1 MKSTK
6 WTIFIRLIFCILGFI
21 FGFVLIFA
29 FSGSSNFT
37 TGILIIILTAILI
50 AIHVPL
56 LIKYYRLAKVCKAYE
71 GTFVEF
77 ASPAIGFACVRV
89 KFTVNGEEKTMDSLR
104 VYHADRRPLV
114 SKNEILFVGYS
125 PLYDYVIIL

>member
-1 MKSTK
+1 MRSTK

-21 FGFVLIFA
+21 FGVIEIIVFDKSYLFVD
-29 FSGSSNFT
+29 
-37 TGILIIILTAILI
+37 ILINIICAILI

-56 LIKYYRLAKVCKAYE
+56 LIKYHRLAKVCKAYE

-77 ASPAIGFACVRV
+77 VSSSFGFACMRV
-89 KFTVNGEEKTMDSLR
+89 KFTVNDEEKTMDSLR
-104 VYHADRRPLV
+104 VYRHDRRPLV
-114 SKNEILFVGYS
+114 FNNERFLVGYS

>member
-6 WTIFIRLIFCILGFI
+6 GVLIIRLIFLVLSFI
-21 FGFVLIFA
+21 FGFIIVFT
-29 FSGSSNFT
+29 FDKSNLT
-37 TGILIIILTAILI
+37 TGILLIILTAII
-50 AIHVPL
+50 ITIHIPL
-56 LIKYYRLAKVCKAYE
+56 LIKYHRLAKVCKAYE

-77 ASPAIGFACVRV
+77 TSFAIGFACVRV

-114 SKNEILFVGYS
+114 FKNEQILVGYS

>member
-21 FGFVLIFA
+21 FGVIEIIVFDKSYLF
-29 FSGSSNFT
+29 F
-37 TGILIIILTAILI
+37 GILINIMCAILI

-56 LIKYYRLAKVCKAYE
+56 LIKYHRLAKVCTAYE

-77 ASPAIGFACVRV
+77 VSPAIGFACMRV
-89 KFTVNGEEKTMDSLR
+89 KFTVNDEEKTMDSLR
-104 VYHADRRPLV
+104 VLFYNWHITSVNRPKMGV
-114 SKNEILFVGYS
+114 SCPTPTLSHY
-125 PLYDYVIIL
+125 

>member
-1 MKSTK
+1 MRSTK

-21 FGFVLIFA
+21 FGVIEIFA
-29 FSGSSNFT
+29 FDKSYLFI
-37 TGILIIILTAILI
+37 GILINIICAILI
-50 AIHVPL
+50 AIHIPL
-56 LIKYYRLAKVCKAYE
+56 LIKYHRLAKVCKAYE